1 MGSIPAG
8 SYRGLEKQYLRPV
21 QPRAQRQWK
30 RFTVLSLACRQC
42 SIPYESSREGPG
54 ASGVAKDPEQAK
66 EVQKLV

>member
-1 MGSIPAG
+1 
-8 SYRGLEKQYLRPV
+8 LRPV